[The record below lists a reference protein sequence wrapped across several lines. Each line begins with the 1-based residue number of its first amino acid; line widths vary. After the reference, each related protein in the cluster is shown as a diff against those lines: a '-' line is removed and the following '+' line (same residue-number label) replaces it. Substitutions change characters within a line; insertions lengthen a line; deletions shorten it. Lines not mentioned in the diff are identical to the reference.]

1 MLANFAYK
9 IERKTLQSNP
19 GRYESAEGGRVCLC
33 GPLHSTEQTNNSSH
47 LSGTNAVKTLALAL
61 ASSLGALL
69 LLTSQASAQ
78 SFSFSTNNP
87 DGRMATASRPGPGP
101 GSGANQETES
111 ADDFILSIQTF
122 TTSATFTGLL
132 PSGVSLGDVSQVRVE
147 IYRVFP
153 KDSDVDRTS
162 GPPTFSTAQV
172 PTRVNSPSDVE
183 FFDRDS
189 ASGNLTFTTTLLA
202 ASFTAANSVD
212 TGIHPKPNQT
222 TLGDGPVTGEE
233 VQFNV
238 TFTTPFDLPADH
250 YFFVPQVLLSDPNE
264 HFLWLSAPR
273 PIVAPGTPLT
283 LDLQEWIRNAD
294 LDPDWLRVGTD
305 IVGGTTFNATFSLSG
320 VSIEGL
326 VPCSGPVSGGTW
338 KNHGQYVSTVAHV
351 VEDFLEEGLITE
363 EQAEAIVASAAESS
377 CGSKK

>member
-1 MLANFAYK
+1 MFAK
-9 IERKTLQSNP
+9 FTDKSEKQTVPTNQP
-19 GRYESAEGGRVCLC
+19 GR
-33 GPLHSTEQTNNSSH
+33 TNP
-47 LSGTNAVKTLALAL
+47 AKTLALAL

-351 VEDFLEEGLITE
+351 VEEFLEEGLITE
-363 EQAEAIVASAAESS
+363 DQADAIVASAAESS

>member
-33 GPLHSTEQTNNSSH
+33 GPLHPTEQTNNSSH
-47 LSGTNAVKTLALAL
+47 LSGINAVKTLAMAL

-162 GPPTFSTAQV
+162 GPPTFSTEQV

-250 YFFVPQVLLSDPNE
+250 YFFVPLWTDFRPGSHPGILDWYTVLCAVATLVAVSAVPRRRAGPCARPRPRPTASPSPNVNSTPATARPRKCRRDRVIGQVVLLEGAPPTQGFFSRSARMRLGCP
-264 HFLWLSAPR
+264 LS
-273 PIVAPGTPLT
+273 
-283 LDLQEWIRNAD
+283 
-294 LDPDWLRVGTD
+294 
-305 IVGGTTFNATFSLSG
+305 S
-320 VSIEGL
+320 
-326 VPCSGPVSGGTW
+326 
-338 KNHGQYVSTVAHV
+338 
-351 VEDFLEEGLITE
+351 
-363 EQAEAIVASAAESS
+363 
-377 CGSKK
+377 